1 MWVVSMNFLKKCKEN
16 KAVMGVDIVVS
27 IVVLSLFA
35 GVIAGMFAELFIQN
49 VSIRMNAMA
58 VNYAIII
65 LENTDRLPYA
75 EVTTENMMNNVKEK
89 YYMSDNYTANIE
101 VTKYSDMDTSKEDLI
116 KIVKVTI
123 SYELLG
129 QEYSY
134 TVQKLKIKEM

>member
-1 MWVVSMNFLKKCKEN
+1 
-16 KAVMGVDIVVS
+16 MGVDIVVS

-35 GVIAGMFAELFIQN
+35 GVIAGMFAELFMQN
-49 VSIRMNAMA
+49 ISIRMDAMA
-58 VNYAIII
+58 VNYAVII
-65 LENTDRLPYA
+65 LEDTDRLPYA
-75 EVTTENMMNNVKEK
+75 EVTTENLMNNVQDR

-101 VTKYSDMDTSKEDLI
+101 VTNYSDIDKTKEDII

-123 SYELLG
+123 SYQLRD

>member
-1 MWVVSMNFLKKCKEN
+1 MKFLKKCKQN

-35 GVIAGMFAELFIQN
+35 GIIAGMFAELFIQN
-49 VSIRMNAMA
+49 VPIRMDAIA
-58 VNYAIII
+58 VNYAVTI
-65 LENTDRLPYA
+65 LEDTDRLSYA
-75 EVTTENMMNNVKEK
+75 EVTTENMMKNVEEGR
-89 YYMSDNYTANIE
+89 YYMADNYTANIE
-101 VTKYSDMDTSKEDLI
+101 VTNYSDMDSSKEDII

-123 SYELLG
+123 SYTLRN

>member
-1 MWVVSMNFLKKCKEN
+1 
-16 KAVMGVDIVVS
+16 MGVDIVVS
-27 IVVLSLFA
+27 ILVLSLFA

-49 VSIRMNAMA
+49 ISIRMDAMA
-58 VNYAIII
+58 VNYAVII
-65 LENTDRLPYA
+65 LEDTDRLPYA
-75 EVTTENMMNNVKEK
+75 EVTTENLMNNVQDR

-101 VTKYSDMDTSKEDLI
+101 VTNYSDIDSTKEDII

-123 SYELLG
+123 SYKLRN

>member
-1 MWVVSMNFLKKCKEN
+1 MRGKYSCNDNDEFLYMWVISMSFFKKCKEN

-58 VNYAIII
+58 VNYAVII
-65 LENTDRLPYA
+65 LEDTDRLPYA

-116 KIVKVTI
+116 KIVKVRI
-123 SYELLG
+123 LRD
-129 QEYSY
+129 
-134 TVQKLKIKEM
+134 

>member
-1 MWVVSMNFLKKCKEN
+1 MRFFKKCKEN

-27 IVVLSLFA
+27 ILVLSLFA

-49 VSIRMNAMA
+49 ISIRMDAMA
-58 VNYAIII
+58 VNYAVII
-65 LENTDRLPYA
+65 LEDTDRLPYA
-75 EVTTENMMNNVKEK
+75 EVTTENLMNNVQDR

-101 VTKYSDMDTSKEDLI
+101 VTNYSDIDSTKEDII

-123 SYELLG
+123 SYKLRN

>member
-1 MWVVSMNFLKKCKEN
+1 MKFLKKCKQN

-35 GVIAGMFAELFIQN
+35 GIIAGMFAELFIQN
-49 VSIRMNAMA
+49 VSIRMDAIA
-58 VNYAIII
+58 VNYAATI
-65 LENTDRLPYA
+65 LEDTDRLSYA
-75 EVTTENMMNNVKEK
+75 EVTTENMMKNVEEGR
-89 YYMSDNYTANIE
+89 YYMADNYTANIE
-101 VTKYSDMDTSKEDLI
+101 VTNYSDMDSSKEDII

-123 SYELLG
+123 SYTLRN

>member
-1 MWVVSMNFLKKCKEN
+1 MKFLKKCKQN

-35 GVIAGMFAELFIQN
+35 GIIAGMFAELFIQN
-49 VSIRMNAMA
+49 VSIRMDAIA
-58 VNYAIII
+58 VNYAVTI
-65 LENTDRLPYA
+65 LEDTDRLSYA
-75 EVTTENMMNNVKEK
+75 EVTTENMMKNVEEGR
-89 YYMSDNYTANIE
+89 YYMADNYTANIE
-101 VTKYSDMDTSKEDLI
+101 VTNYSDMDSSKEDII

-123 SYELLG
+123 SYTLRN

>member
-1 MWVVSMNFLKKCKEN
+1 MNFLKKCKEN